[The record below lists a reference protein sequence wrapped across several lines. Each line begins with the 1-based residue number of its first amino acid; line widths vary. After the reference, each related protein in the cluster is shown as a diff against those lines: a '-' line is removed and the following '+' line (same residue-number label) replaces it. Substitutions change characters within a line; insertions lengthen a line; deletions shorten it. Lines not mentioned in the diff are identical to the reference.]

1 MSPTLSEFFRA
12 CADGDLGALRTR
24 LDAEPGLVREGT
36 PDGSTPLHLAIR
48 HPEALGLL
56 IERGADPNRRDT
68 GDNASPLH
76 FAAAQG
82 LLESVRILL
91 DAGADVHG
99 SGDLH
104 ESGAIGW
111 AARPG
116 NEAVVGL
123 LLERGARHHI
133 FSAMATGDLD
143 LVRQV
148 VEADPESLA
157 RRRSRFENRHT
168 PLHAVFAPPDGL
180 GHLTGTPNY
189 AMLQLLI
196 GLGADLDAT
205 DDKGRTPFETAM
217 LRGDIDAIRILK
229 AAGAKEPEQA
239 AGTDTRGRMAALAA
253 SIKKSDPMFSVA
265 DMRATVQWYQ
275 SIGFTVLHQHEDGE
289 LMFAKIGFGACEFG
303 LSPGGASGP
312 RGVSLWFYTD
322 RVQDLYQILKDR
334 QIRAAQAAL
343 AGSSAETGVRFLE
356 DLYSPFY
363 GGRQFSIE
371 DPNGLT
377 LIFWHPDWL

>member
-1 MSPTLSEFFRA
+1 M
-12 CADGDLGALRTR
+12 
-24 LDAEPGLVREGT
+24 
-36 PDGSTPLHLAIR
+36 
-48 HPEALGLL
+48 
-56 IERGADPNRRDT
+56 
-68 GDNASPLH
+68 
-76 FAAAQG
+76 
-82 LLESVRILL
+82 
-91 DAGADVHG
+91 
-99 SGDLH
+99 
-104 ESGAIGW
+104 
-111 AARPG
+111 
-116 NEAVVGL
+116 
-123 LLERGARHHI
+123 

-217 LRGDIDAIRILK
+217 LRGDIDAMRILK
-229 AAGAKEPEQA
+229 AAGAKEPGQA
-239 AGTDTRGRMAALAA
+239 AGTDTRGVDGRPGGVDQEKA
-253 SIKKSDPMFSVA
+253 IWMFSAA

-303 LSPGGASGP
+303 LSPGGGAPGP
-312 RGVSLWFYTD
+312 RGVSSAWFYTD
-322 RVQDLYQILKDR
+322 RVQVICNVEIPKDR
-334 QIRAAQAAL
+334 QIRA
-343 AGSSAETGVRFLE
+343 
-356 DLYSPFY
+356 
-363 GGRQFSIE
+363 
-371 DPNGLT
+371 
-377 LIFWHPDWL
+377 

>member
-1 MSPTLSEFFRA
+1 MA
-12 CADGDLGALRTR
+12 CV
-24 LDAEPGLVREGT
+24 DAMREHLERDPELVRART
-36 PDGSTPLHLAIR
+36 PDGSTALHLAIR
-48 HPEALGLL
+48 HPNALRLL
-56 IERGADPNRRDT
+56 IERGADPDVRDT

-104 ESGAIGW
+104 ESGVIGW

-116 NEAVVGL
+116 NEAVVCL

-143 LVRQV
+143 LVQQV
-148 VEADPESLA
+148 VKANPESLA

-196 GLGADLDAT
+196 GLGADLDAP
-205 DDKGRTPFETAM
+205 DDKGRTPFDIAM
-217 LRGDIDAIRILK
+217 LRGDMDAMRILR

-239 AGTDTRGRMAALAA
+239 AGTDTTGRMAALAA

-275 SIGFTVLHQHEDGE
+275 SIGFTVLHQYEDHGE

-303 LSPGGASGP
+303 LSPGGEPGP
-312 RGVSLWFYTD
+312 RDVSLWFYTD
-322 RVQDLYQILKDR
+322 RVQELYQILKDR

-343 AGSSAETGVRFLE
+343 AGSSAEPGVRFLE